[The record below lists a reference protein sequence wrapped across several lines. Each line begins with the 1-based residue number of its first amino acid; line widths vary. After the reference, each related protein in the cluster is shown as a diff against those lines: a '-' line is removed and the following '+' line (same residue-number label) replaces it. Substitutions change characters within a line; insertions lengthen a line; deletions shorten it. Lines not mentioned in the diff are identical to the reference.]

1 MGIIGLGR
9 VGCRVATLCEAFGAR
24 ICWYDPA
31 KVKFSPSWRRFRSAT
46 AVIQF
51 SKIIVLTAAHA
62 GNKKPIL
69 GKREIQRLKD
79 RYFINTSRGELIEE
93 KSLFRAVKKNL
104 LKGAALDV
112 LPNENERGSLKR
124 WRPLLGSRNL
134 ILTPHLGGATYES
147 MAKTENFIVDALLTD
162 MKRRHL

>member
-1 MGIIGLGR
+1 M
-9 VGCRVATLCEAFGAR
+9 
-24 ICWYDPA
+24 
-31 KVKFSPSWRRFRSAT
+31 
-46 AVIQF
+46 IQF